1 MLLYANGDSHTA
13 PWSYVDILGEELAFE
28 FVNQAQGGC
37 SNASIIRR
45 TREYIKHTIPD
56 LVIIGWSTWER
67 EEWEYKNQYYNV
79 NSSGHDQLPDELQKQ
94 YKQWVTKQTQKT
106 LNKKSKYWHTEIYK
120 LHQLLERESIPHVF
134 FNCMYNFFNARY
146 HYPWNNCYIGPYE
159 NDLSY
164 YHWLKAQGAT
174 ADEWYHYKTDGH
186 QLWAKRIIEYIK
198 ENKIL

>member
-120 LHQLLERESIPHVF
+120 LHQILERELIPHVF
-134 FNCMYNFFNARY
+134 FNCMYNFFNARP

-186 QLWAKRIIEYIK
+186 RMWAKRVINYIK

>member
-13 PWSYVDILGEELAFE
+13 PWSYVNIIGEELASK

-37 SNASIIRR
+37 SNAGIIRR
-45 TREYIKHTIPD
+45 TRNYLKHTTPD

-67 EEWEYKNQYYNV
+67 EEWKYKDQYYNV
-79 NSSGHDQLPDELQKQ
+79 NSSGYDRLPDELQER

-120 LHQLLERESIPHVF
+120 LHQILERELIPHVF
-134 FNCMYNFFNARY
+134 FNCMYNFFNARS
-146 HYPWNNCYIGPYE
+146 HYPWNNCYIGPYD

-174 ADEWYHYKTDGH
+174 ADEGYHYKTDGH
-186 QLWAKRIIEYIK
+186 QMWAKRVINYIK
-198 ENKIL
+198 ENKLL